1 MIREMGSLTNT
12 GDLLVIIFYLAI
24 AAGIIAAV
32 MLFSRSRR
40 KLKEQL
46 DRIEAKLNDLTG
58 K

>member
-1 MIREMGSLTNT
+1 MTNT